1 MTEMA
6 SALPAMHFGPH
17 FDERIIDLRTRRVG
31 LYVPKRRPTVA
42 AIVFFLR
49 GKDHQ
54 LAPGAL
60 IGAWPFLPDQRAGK
74 GGLRSPTAKNF
85 ETIVS

>member
-6 SALPAMHFGPH
+6 SAPPAMHFGSH
-17 FDERIIDLRTRRVG
+17 FRERIIDLRSRRVG
-31 LYVPKRRPTVA
+31 LHVPKRRPAIA

-49 GKDHQ
+49 RKDHQ
-54 LAPGAL
+54 LAPGAR
-60 IGAWPFLPDQRAGK
+60 IRAWPFLSDQRAGK
-74 GGLRSPTAKNF
+74 GGLRPPAAQNF